1 MQLAYIK
8 DRQDESLQEE
18 NQTSKST
25 YMIDFVGNSTE
36 SSCLVLEKLATVEI
50 KQREKRQLLNPE
62 KK

>member
-8 DRQDESLQEE
+8 DRQDEYLQEE

-36 SSCLVLEKLATVEI
+36 SSCLVLEKLATV
-50 KQREKRQLLNPE
+50 KLSKE
-62 KK
+62 KKDNY